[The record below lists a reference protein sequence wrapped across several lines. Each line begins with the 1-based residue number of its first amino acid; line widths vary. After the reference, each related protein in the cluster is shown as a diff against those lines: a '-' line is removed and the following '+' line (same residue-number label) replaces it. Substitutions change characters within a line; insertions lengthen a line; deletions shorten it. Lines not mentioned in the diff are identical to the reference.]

1 MSSYL
6 PSNRIQ
12 WGICLAVLTL
22 LLSSALIGSVSATPP
37 PPDYK
42 AWWATTNTEYLNA
55 SDAGLFVE
63 TDGYISRQGR
73 EKRPPFLS
81 NVSDNYYYTNFT
93 SPKTGEQYL
102 TAVWYFSD
110 WDGFIKEKDELHRY
124 LQQHGTVTP
133 VALNLSPELAS
144 SNSSDLVNLSGS
156 EQWQAIDATQY
167 ESDETSGYLLTFVM
181 DSHPGVNYYIAYYGV
196 VGPTDLREEAHH
208 LHLLAMTN
216 LPVMVL
222 GHLYVFNLTTPK
234 TNSHDSSSHTSSLAS
249 NPIFNPKTWIPFLV
263 VFIPILLPIIGFTFI
278 PIIVLAYI
286 SARISLWMEA
296 RLTPRTRAILPLSVA
311 GCLIGVIALRSLFIE
326 EISLGWTDLIA
337 AAILVPMGVL
347 TVRPFFKERL
357 KYVKPKSAV
366 FLCVVGTFYTIIIG
380 SLLYLLLGVSFTSN
394 PGSLDQPLSYIVGR
408 SVVLRSVILYIMSV
422 VIAIVLYAVILFWDL
437 IRRRRQ
443 SKKHKVEDEDQ

>member
-1 MSSYL
+1 MSLHLSFD
-6 PSNRIQ
+6 RKR
-12 WGICLAVLTL
+12 WGICLAVLAL
-22 LLSSALIGSVSATPP
+22 LLSSTLIGLVSATPP
-37 PPDYK
+37 PPDNY

-63 TDGYISRQGR
+63 TDGYISRQGN

-102 TAVWYFSD
+102 TAVWYFRD

-133 VALNLSPELAS
+133 VALNLSPELAD
-144 SNSSDLVNLSGS
+144 SNSSDLVNLSRS

-181 DSHPGVNYYIAYYGV
+181 DSYPGVNYYIAYYGV
-196 VGPTDLREEAHH
+196 VGPTDMREEAHH

-222 GHLYVFNLTTPK
+222 GHLYVFNPATPMIK
-234 TNSHDSSSHTSSLAS
+234 VYDSFIPRFDITNWT
-249 NPIFNPKTWIPFLV
+249 NWIPFLEI
-263 VFIPILLPIIGFTFI
+263 FILILIAVIGYTLI
-278 PIIVLAYI
+278 PIIALAYI

-296 RLTPRTRAILPLSVA
+296 RMTPRTRGILPLIVA
-311 GCLIGVIALRSLFIE
+311 GCLIGVLAVRTLYVE
-326 EISLGWTDLIA
+326 EFSLGWTDLIA

-347 TVRPFFKERL
+347 TVRPLVK
-357 KYVKPKSAV
+357 KHQKSVKPKSAV
-366 FLCVVGTFYTIIIG
+366 FLCVVWTFLTIIIG
-380 SLLYLLLGVSFTSN
+380 TVLYYLLGVRYVLNT
-394 PGSLDQPLSYIVGR
+394 GSLEQPLLYIMGH
-408 SVVLRSVILYIMSV
+408 SVVLRSIIMYLESV
-422 VIAIVLYAVILFWDL
+422 VIAIVLYAVILFWDR

-443 SKKHKVEDEDQ
+443 SKKHPEEDEDQ